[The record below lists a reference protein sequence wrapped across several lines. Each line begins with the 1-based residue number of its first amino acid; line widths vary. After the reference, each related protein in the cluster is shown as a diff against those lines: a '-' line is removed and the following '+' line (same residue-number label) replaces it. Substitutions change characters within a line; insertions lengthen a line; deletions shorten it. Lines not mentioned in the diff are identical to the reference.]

1 MKHYEKIQ
9 LEIDLGCIL
18 KRYKSILL
26 RIFPMDPKVK
36 GRPWSGLKLRLIN
49 TEQHSAQLTKQFMTV
64 NGRIWLYHTL
74 YCKAFSR

>member
-18 KRYKSILL
+18 KGYKSILL

-36 GRPWSGLKLRLIN
+36 GRPWSGLKLRLIC
-49 TEQHSAQLTKQFMTV
+49 TEQYSVQLI
-64 NGRIWLYHTL
+64 NSRIWLYHQL

>member
-36 GRPWSGLKLRLIN
+36 GRPWSGLKLRLIC
-49 TEQHSAQLTKQFMTV
+49 TEQHSVQLTKKFMTV

-74 YCKAFSR
+74 YIKAFSR